1 MRIIFYSDQCDY
13 SIKLLTYLDK
23 NNIKSL
29 FKLINVDKITPPKEI
44 DIVPTIVDTTL
55 NQPLKGKKAFEY
67 LINIKYFNNPT
78 NNIDDVKELPTNPVI
93 QEDDKAIKS
102 ETTNLNLDNQSNSLF
117 SENEATTFY
126 EKTKNN
132 NDVLKVSQNMI
143 NHRQVQDNKLHLL
156 YKLRGKLK

>member
-55 NQPLKGKKAFEY
+55 NH
-67 LINIKYFNNPT
+67 
-78 NNIDDVKELPTNPVI
+78 VKELPTNPVI